1 MKSKSPRSSSQNQ
14 DVITDAV
21 IVGCGTGM
29 GDAASDDR
37 AVAGSMGLGP
47 IRLPK
52 QNADDFISN
61 FNQHYRSLGLELQK
75 QQHEKIPDSHETAG
89 DLNEDSSTS
98 ATDHRT

>member
-1 MKSKSPRSSSQNQ
+1 
-14 DVITDAV
+14 
-21 IVGCGTGM
+21 
-29 GDAASDDR
+29 
-37 AVAGSMGLGP
+37 LGP

-75 QQHEKIPDSHETAG
+75 QQHEKIPDSHETTG